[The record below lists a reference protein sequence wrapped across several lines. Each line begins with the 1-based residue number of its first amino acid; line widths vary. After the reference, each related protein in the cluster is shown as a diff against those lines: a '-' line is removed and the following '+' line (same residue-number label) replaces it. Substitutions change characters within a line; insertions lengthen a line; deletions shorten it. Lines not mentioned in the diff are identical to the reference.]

1 MVLTQG
7 IARIENVRRAGA
19 RSDFGTHHAT
29 NEDDAIGELRASRVR
44 RSRSNRLRRTQPRRR
59 PQQVWETI
67 VVTFGRRRQTIE
79 HLVIRRTSPFPA
91 PQRLLEV
98 GDFPLV
104 ALGLN

>member
-1 MVLTQG
+1 MMRLGSLERVEYVVVDRTG
-7 IARIENVRRAGA
+7 YV
-19 RSDFGTHHAT
+19 
-29 NEDDAIGELRASRVR
+29 ELNLAADH
-44 RSRSNRLRRTQPRRR
+44 NRCGR
-59 PQQVWETI
+59 I